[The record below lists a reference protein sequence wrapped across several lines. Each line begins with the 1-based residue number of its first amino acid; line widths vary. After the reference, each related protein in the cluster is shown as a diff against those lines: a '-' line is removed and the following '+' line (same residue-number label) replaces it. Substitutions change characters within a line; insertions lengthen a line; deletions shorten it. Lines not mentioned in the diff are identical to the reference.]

1 MTRPCT
7 VCEMQMTCPK
17 CHGEM
22 RVYERSGVTVDQCTE
37 CRGIFLDRGELEK
50 LFEAEANWNSRQAAA
65 PPAAAAPPR
74 PQQPPGGYPPPP
86 PPPPPGGGY
95 AAPPVHGGG
104 YAAPPPAYGA
114 PGYPAP
120 AYGAQGGYHG
130 HYRQRGHHGHYHNK
144 RRKSFLNELF
154 D

>member
-1 MTRPCT
+1 
-7 VCEMQMTCPK
+7 MQMTCPK

-50 LFEAEANWNSRQAAA
+50 LFEAESSFNSGPTAPRPAAA
-65 PPAAAAPPR
+65 P
-74 PQQPPGGYPPPP
+74 QPGAYSPP

-95 AAPPVHGGG
+95 
-104 YAAPPPAYGA
+104 PPPAYGQ
-114 PGYPAP
+114 P
-120 AYGAQGGYHG
+120 AYGQPGYAQPGYG
-130 HYRQRGHHGHYHNK
+130 QPAAYGHHGHYRNRK
-144 RRKSFLNELF
+144 QKSFLKDLF